1 MPLPRAPTDDEKIE
15 EVYIDESS
23 QTGHRLMVIGSIS
36 LPHRFS
42 DQFAQDILDARRP
55 RLAAERPDKSELREM
70 KWKDI
75 NKGEFEAYR
84 RVVDAYFDF
93 AHKHIKDGQGAVE
106 FHCTTILTQV
116 RGRVFSGARGMKA
129 LNNEFF
135 QHCLRIAV
143 YHKSNFFHFYLDRL
157 YLDRR
162 HTDERAVADHDAKLR
177 NKLCSLLKHNGDPR
191 NYVARKVKSRHSHEV
206 QALQVVDL
214 LIGAVAFRLNR
225 HYEAADANPDK
236 KLLCEY
242 ILRRGGIWDLIDSER
257 HQFKEKKSG
266 RFQLRHQRVAEA
278 KRNPPRRSPH
288 SPTSATTPHRPHK
301 PSPSPPAISAPKPI
315 PRSSYGAG

>member
-1 MPLPRAPTDDEKIE
+1 MMPLPLSPLDAEKIE
-15 EVYIDESS
+15 EVYVDESS

-42 DQFAQDILDARRP
+42 EQFALDILEARRP
-55 RLAAERPDKSELREM
+55 RLAAERSGDDVLREM
-70 KWKDI
+70 KWKEV
-75 NKGEFEAYR
+75 NKNDFDAYR

-93 AHKHIKDGQGAVE
+93 ADKRIKDGEGAVE

-116 RGRVFSGARGMKA
+116 RGRAFSGARGKKA

-135 QHCLRIAV
+135 QHCMRIAV
-143 YHKSNFFHFYLDRL
+143 YHKSNLFHFYLDR
-157 YLDRR
+157 R
-162 HTDERAVADHDAKLR
+162 HSDERAVADHDTKLR
-177 NKLCSLLKHNGDPR
+177 NKLCSLLTHKGDPR
-191 NYVARKVKSRHSHEV
+191 DHVARRVKSCHSHEM

-225 HYEAADANPDK
+225 HYDAVDANPDK

-242 ILRRGGIWDLIDSER
+242 ILKRGGIWNLIDSER
-257 HQFKEKKSG
+257 GTFREKKSG

-278 KRNPPRRSPH
+278 KKNPPRR
-288 SPTSATTPHRPHK
+288 TPQGTGQNAGGT
-301 PSPSPPAISAPKPI
+301 PSTL
-315 PRSSYGAG
+315 